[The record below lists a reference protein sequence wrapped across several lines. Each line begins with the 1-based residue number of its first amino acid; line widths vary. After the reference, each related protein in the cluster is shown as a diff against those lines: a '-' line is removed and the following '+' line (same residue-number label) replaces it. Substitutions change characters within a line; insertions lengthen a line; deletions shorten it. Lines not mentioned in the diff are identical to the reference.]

1 MGKLLLN
8 YTKKKEANK
17 MKAKLLIVYAII
29 CFFASCDEL
38 LPKRVGNESDTYIE
52 DNPDNYQYYIEDVV
66 KYNIALANTIIENNN
81 RLDGNIAVGLL
92 YNDYGD
98 IFDEMFNYYLNRIS
112 DFDDTVND
120 LWEKEWLN
128 ENETEGYQTVL
139 TNLSNNPN
147 YQNNDIASDV
157 LDVYRNT
164 RIILS
169 EYTRVPTSSQTNLW
183 QFKELTTGIR
193 FYFCID
199 EKNDTWDCYPDSD
212 SYDWYFSKN
221 L

>member
-1 MGKLLLN
+1 
-8 YTKKKEANK
+8 

-29 CFFASCDEL
+29 CFFTSCDEL
-38 LPKRVGNESDTYIE
+38 LPKRIGNESDAYIE

-66 KYNIALANTIIENNN
+66 KYNIALANTVIENSN
-81 RLDGNIAVGLL
+81 RLEGNVAAGLL

-98 IFDEMFNYYLNRIS
+98 IFDGMFNYYLNRIS

-120 LWEKEWLN
+120 LWEKEWSN
-128 ENETEGYQTVL
+128 ENGTEGYQAVL
-139 TNLSNNPN
+139 TKLSNNPN

-164 RIILS
+164 RIIIS
-169 EYTRVPTSSQTNLW
+169 EYVQVPTSSQTKLW

-199 EKNDTWDCYPDSD
+199 EKNDTWDCYPDDD